1 MRDLNMLWTHVYSS
15 RKNKLAQV
23 QKPANDMSRAKKCRM
38 SWKMDIQEKFVE
50 SVQEMGIDS
59 MNPFPNLSYINFCSH
74 TLVIYLLM
82 LSTFVQCVQWCK
94 LVKSNYHQL
103 IQSFIY
109 EKKKEKGFA
118 IHGKENICIA
128 MMHQLICLYNCNYNR
143 VMLISAFKGIVN
155 HLLTFPIICDK

>member
-1 MRDLNMLWTHVYSS
+1 MELVPIWRRPSQCVISTWCGHVYSS

-23 QKPANDMSRAKKCRM
+23 QKPANDMSKAKKCRI

-74 TLVIYLLM
+74 TLAIYLLM
-82 LSTFVQCVQWCK
+82 LSTFVHCVQWCK
-94 LVKSNYHQL
+94 LVKSNYYQL

-109 EKKKEKGFA
+109 GKKKKKREFA
-118 IHGKENICIA
+118 IYGRKTYA
-128 MMHQLICLYNCNYNR
+128 
-143 VMLISAFKGIVN
+143 S
-155 HLLTFPIICDK
+155 P